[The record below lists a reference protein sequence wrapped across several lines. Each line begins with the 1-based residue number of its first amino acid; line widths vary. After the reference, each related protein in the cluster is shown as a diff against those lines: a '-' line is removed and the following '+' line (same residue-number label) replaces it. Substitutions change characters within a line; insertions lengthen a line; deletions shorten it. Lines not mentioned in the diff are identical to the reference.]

1 MTGLLF
7 AAIAFSLAIIVLLW
21 RGDPKRRRVAG
32 LQGSGHGAIM
42 RRLMSA
48 AVLLPGLALAAAGDS
63 PAFLVWFG
71 SCAIGGWL
79 VALRPSRSDSIDSGR
94 KNMATGIMATV
105 AIPPR
110 MKTDRPSPVA
120 ASRPEAISPPRI
132 APVE

>member
-32 LQGSGHGAIM
+32 LQGSGHGAIR
-42 RRLMSA
+42 RRLMTA
-48 AVLLPGLALAAAGDS
+48 GVLLPGLTLAAAGDS

-79 VALRPSRSDSIDSGR
+79 VALQPSG
-94 KNMATGIMATV
+94 N
-105 AIPPR
+105 
-110 MKTDRPSPVA
+110 
-120 ASRPEAISPPRI
+120 E
-132 APVE
+132 VE